1 MKARDRYTQLTRGR
15 SQFLDTAVECS
26 RLTLPY
32 LVQEDLSSRPTHQK
46 LHTPWQSVGSKS
58 VVNLAAKL
66 MLALLPPQ
74 TTFFKLQIR
83 DDKLGEEIAPEI
95 KSELDLS
102 FSKLER
108 MVMDYINASS
118 DRVVVHQALKHLI
131 VSGNALI
138 FMGKDGLKNYP
149 LNRYVVNRDG
159 NGNICEIVTK
169 ELVSRRILSD
179 DLPELLLP
187 QPAVN
192 PPGNDGY
199 KTGSDDQDV
208 EVYTYVRKDEPS
220 GRWIWH
226 QEAFD
231 KILPGSRSTAPKN
244 ASPWLVLRFNTVDG
258 EDYGRGRVEEFLGD
272 IRSLEGL
279 SQALVEGSAAA
290 AKVVFL
296 VSPSSTTKPKTI
308 ADAGNGAIVQ
318 GREEDVSVI
327 QVGKTAD
334 FRTAAEQMQNLEK
347 RINDAFL
354 VLQVR
359 QSERTTAE
367 EVRLT
372 QMELEQQLGGLF
384 SLLTI
389 EFLVPYLNRT
399 LHILQRTNKIPKI
412 PKDIVRPEIV
422 AGVNALGR
430 GQDQQSL
437 VQFITT
443 IANTMGPEI
452 MAKFLDP
459 TEYIKRLAAAQG
471 IDVLNLVK
479 SPETMEQEKQA
490 QQQQLMQAEM
500 MKQAGQFA
508 NAPMADPSKNP
519 SLGRSLDDGYSELTG
534 KQNPENAKQTIPT
547 NESEEQEA
555 LPAEGFEA

>member
-1 MKARDRYTQLTRGR
+1 MKARDRYNQLTRGR
-15 SQFLDTAVECS
+15 TQFLHTAVECS

-32 LVQEDLSSRPTHQK
+32 LVQEDLSSRPEHQK
-46 LHTPWQSVGSKS
+46 LHTPWQSVGAKS

-74 TTFFKLQIR
+74 TAFFKLQVR
-83 DDKLGEEIAPEI
+83 DDKLGVEFPREV

-102 FSKLER
+102 FSKMEK
-108 MVMDYINASS
+108 MVMDYISASS

-138 FMGKDGLKNYP
+138 FMGKEGLKNYP

-159 NGNICEIVTK
+159 NGNVCEIVTK
-169 ELVSRRILSD
+169 ELISRKILGQ
-179 DLPELLLP
+179 DLPVPLP
-187 QPAVN
+187 N
-192 PPGNDGY
+192 PPGDDGY

-208 EVYTYVRKDEPS
+208 EVYTYVRLDDN
-220 GRWIWH
+220 GRWVWH

-231 KILPGSRSTAPKN
+231 NILPGSRSTAPKN
-244 ASPWLVLRFNTVDG
+244 TSPWLVLRFNTVDG

-290 AKVVFL
+290 SKVVFL

-318 GREEDVSVI
+318 GRPDDVGVI

-334 FRTAAEQMQNLEK
+334 FRTAAEQMQNLER
-347 RINDAFL
+347 RIGEAFL
-354 VLQVR
+354 VLSVR
-359 QSERTTAE
+359 ESERTTAE

-384 SLLTI
+384 SLLTV
-389 EFLVPYLNRT
+389 EFLIPYLNRT
-399 LHILQRTNKIPKI
+399 LHILQRNKEIPKI
-412 PKDIVRPEIV
+412 PKDLVRPQIV

-437 VQFITT
+437 VQFAQTL
-443 IANTMGPEI
+443 AATMGPEV

-459 TEYIKRLAAAQG
+459 GEYVKRLAAAQG

-479 SPETMEQEKQA
+479 TPETMAAEKA
-490 QQQQLMQAEM
+490 QQQQDYAQQSMVDQAS
-500 MKQAGQFA
+500 AFA
-508 NAPMADPSKNP
+508 KAPGMDPSKNP
-519 SLGRSLDDGYSELTG
+519 AIGRALNDGYDQLNDNSQGEPPNQGAEETP
-534 KQNPENAKQTIPT
+534 PE
-547 NESEEQEA
+547 
-555 LPAEGFEA
+555 G

>member
-1 MKARDRYTQLTRGR
+1 MKARDRYTQLSRGR

-32 LVQEDLSSRPTHQK
+32 LIQEDLSSQPTHQK
-46 LHTPWQSVGSKS
+46 LHTPWQSVGSKC

-74 TTFFKLQIR
+74 TSFFKLQIR
-83 DDKLGEEIAPEI
+83 DDKLGEEIPREI
-95 KSELDLS
+95 RSELDLS
-102 FSKLER
+102 FSKMER

-138 FMGKDGLKNYP
+138 FMGKEGLKNYP
-149 LNRYVVNRDG
+149 LNRYVINRDG
-159 NGNICEIVTK
+159 NGNVCEIVTK
-169 ELVSRRILSD
+169 ELISRKILAM
-179 DLPELLLP
+179 DLPEPLP
-187 QPAVN
+187 N
-192 PPGNDGY
+192 SPGDDGY

-208 EVYTYVRKDEPS
+208 EVYTYVRLDDN
-220 GRWIWH
+220 GRWVWY
-226 QEAFD
+226 QEALD
-231 KILPGSRSTAPKN
+231 RIIPGSRSTAPKTAN
-244 ASPWLVLRFNTVDG
+244 PWLTLRFNTVDG

-290 AKVVFL
+290 SKVVFL

-318 GREEDVSVI
+318 GRPEDVGVV

-334 FRTAAEQMQNLEK
+334 FRTAAEQINTLER
-347 RINDAFL
+347 RISDAFL
-354 VLQVR
+354 LLNVR

-384 SLLTI
+384 SLLTV
-389 EFLVPYLNRT
+389 EFLIPYLNRT
-399 LHILQRTNKIPKI
+399 LHILQRNRELPKI
-412 PKDIVRPEIV
+412 PKDLVRPQIV

-437 VQFITT
+437 IMFIQTLT
-443 IANTMGPEI
+443 QTLGPETI
-452 MAKFLDP
+452 GQFLDP
-459 TEYIKRLAAAQG
+459 GEFIKRLAAAQG

-479 SPETMEQEKQA
+479 TQETMEQERM
-490 QQQQLMQAEM
+490 QQQQMMQQQSLME
-500 MKQAGQFA
+500 QAGQLA
-508 NAPMADPSKNP
+508 NSPMADPSKNP
-519 SLGRSLDDGYSELTG
+519 AVGEVMSQATDQL
-534 KQNPENAKQTIPT
+534 QNNAEEQTIP
-547 NESEEQEA
+547 S
-555 LPAEGFEA
+555 PEGG